1 MNINT
6 VKMNIN
12 NIKGKKLK
20 FKYNGSR
27 KQTEVFN
34 GTIENTYN
42 SIFTIRLTDDDRIR
56 TFSYADVLT
65 DCLEIYPKK

>member
-6 VKMNIN
+6 IKVNIN
-12 NIKGKKLK
+12 NIKGQKLK

-42 SIFTIRLTDDDRIR
+42 SIFTVRLSEDDRIR
-56 TFSYADVLT
+56 TFTYADVLT
-65 DCLEIYPKK
+65 DSLEILSKK